1 MLTIGL
7 DLSLAKTGYSVV
19 KNGQVLTSGL
29 IKSRPTRTDIKAE
42 LERLLYIVSEIS
54 AIIDGYSDEV
64 KIVAIENLAFM
75 ARNTTALTQLAGLSY
90 LVREM
95 LHNRGIHFLMI
106 APTSLKK
113 FITQKGNSDKSLMM
127 MTVYKDYGFESLD
140 DNVCDSYSLA
150 VLSAAALG
158 SPVKPLSAVQLE
170 VVELIK
176 LQVCQ

>member
-19 KNGQVLTSGL
+19 KNGQVLASGL
-29 IKSRPTRTDIKAE
+29 IKSKPTGTDIKAE
-42 LERLLYIVSEIS
+42 LERLLHIVSEIS
-54 AIIDGYSDEV
+54 AIIDDYSDEV
-64 KIVAIENLAFM
+64 DIVAIENLAFM

-95 LHNRGIHFLMI
+95 LYNKGINFLMV

-140 DNVCDSYSLA
+140 DNVCDSFALA
-150 VLSAAALG
+150 VLSAAVMG
-158 SPVKPLSAVQLE
+158 GPVKPLFVAQLE

-176 LQVCQ
+176 LQVC